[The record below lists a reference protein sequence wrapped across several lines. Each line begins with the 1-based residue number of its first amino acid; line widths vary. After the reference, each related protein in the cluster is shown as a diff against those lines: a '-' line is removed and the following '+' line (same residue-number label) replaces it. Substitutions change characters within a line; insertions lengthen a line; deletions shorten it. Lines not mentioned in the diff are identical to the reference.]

1 MKRKLSKRQPG
12 TPGTGALL
20 GQLCEGLDRSVPGLR
35 TTFLIAGVVAAA
47 AQTGQSADFLFAT
60 GLLFH
65 GAIWFEDWWIAQ
77 RTH

>member
-1 MKRKLSKRQPG
+1 MKRKFSNRQPG
-12 TPGTGALL
+12 TPGVQALL
-20 GQLCEGLDRSVPGLR
+20 DKLCEGLDRSVPGLR

-47 AQTGQSADFLFAT
+47 AQAGPSADFLFAA

-65 GAIWFEDWWIAQ
+65 FAIWFEGWWIAQ